1 MKTCRMCG
9 QRKDRGDY
17 TLKGSSPD
25 GMAAECRACQKAYR
39 ENRQR
44 LLATG
49 QVAPRQRSATIA
61 ANAGSSAIAQIR
73 AAMIAK
79 AVAASPTASTP
90 TVVVEAPREEKI
102 EALAEI
108 DPEGVKD
115 LKPGDFIQSAEVLA
129 TWVAVQKIAK
139 SGIHAPNLLFKGPSG
154 SGKTEAAKDLAR
166 RSELPFYKVDATAM
180 VDPEAWFG
188 TREVV
193 VEDGAPKTVYV
204 QSGFVEAIQRPC
216 VLLIDEVNRIADA
229 VRGIILPLFDDLRQV
244 TNPLTGQ
251 ILKRNPYCFVIM
263 TANVGIAFTGT
274 YAMDPAFLTRAL
286 TTNFA
291 YLAPADEISVVVAR
305 TGIDRKDAGVLVRFA
320 GDTRQKA
327 ATDDDFLPVSTREV
341 LSAAFLVGQGLDMTT
356 AVRQSVINSAS
367 EEGGAESQRAQL
379 EYLWKGIY
387 AA

>member
-1 MKTCRMCG
+1 MCG
-9 QRKDRGDY
+9 QDKSLY
-17 TLKGSSPD
+17 EFTTKSSSSD
-25 GMAAECRACQKAYR
+25 GHSAECRACQKAYR

-44 LLATG
+44 LLASGT
-49 QVAPRQRSATIA
+49 VAPRQRVSSTNAA
-61 ANAGSSAIAQIR
+61 ANAAIRSAASQVTGRSYSNPTPVPTEESIEE
-73 AAMIAK
+73 K
-79 AVAASPTASTP
+79 VAALE
-90 TVVVEAPREEKI
+90 V
-102 EALAEI
+102 I

-139 SGIHAPNLLFKGPSG
+139 SGLPAPNLLFKGPSG

-166 RSELPFYKVDATAM
+166 RSELPFYKIDASAM

-193 VEDGAPKTVYV
+193 VEDGAPRTVYI
-204 QSGFVEAIQRPC
+204 QSGFVEAIMKPC
-216 VLLIDEVNRIADA
+216 VLLIDEINRVADA
-229 VRGIILPLFDDLRQV
+229 VRNILIPLFDDSREV

-251 ILKRNPYCFVIM
+251 TVKRHPLCFVVM
-263 TANVGIAFTGT
+263 TGNVGIAFTGT
-274 YAMDPAFLTRAL
+274 YAIDPALLTRAL
-286 TTNFA
+286 TTNFN
-291 YLAPADEISVVVAR
+291 YLGPDDETAVVAAR
-305 TGIDRKDAGVLVRFA
+305 TGISKTYAAILVRFA
-320 GDTRQKA
+320 GDTRKKA

-341 LSAAFLVGQGLDMTT
+341 LSAAFLVAQGLDMTT